1 MSNNI
6 LEVSN
11 LSVAAEDKQILREL
25 SISVQPG
32 TTHILMGPNGA
43 GKSTLGHA
51 IMGNPEYEVTG
62 GSIVFNGQDITDAT
76 PDKRAQVGLFLSFQA
91 PVEVPG
97 VPLFTF
103 LRAIVAQR
111 PDLKLRGPK
120 LKKRIA
126 EIMEL
131 LSMDAAYLDRE
142 LNVGFSGGEKKK
154 IEMLQ
159 LLLLQPKLA
168 ILDETDS
175 GLDVDAL
182 DTVSRAIRAYQEM
195 GGTLLIITHNTRI
208 LEHVDVDTVHV
219 LVRGTV
225 VDESDSSLIAK
236 IDAEGFEKYVGAEGT
251 GAAYVAAAKEEYP
264 YPPMTP
270 AAARL
275 EEGRAE
281 AMAAEE
287 DRKAQAV
294 EQGDVV
300 ARMEAALA
308 DYDAVGATK
317 E

>member
-1 MSNNI
+1 MSNNL
-6 LEVSN
+6 LEISN
-11 LSVAAEDKQILREL
+11 LNVAAEDKQILHDL
-25 SISVQPG
+25 HLAVQQG

-51 IMGNPEYEVTG
+51 IMGNPEYAITG
-62 GSIVFNGQDITDAT
+62 GTIIFDGQNITAAT
-76 PDKRAQVGLFLSFQA
+76 PDKRAQAGLFLSFQA

-111 PDLKLRGPK
+111 PNLKLRGPK

-126 EIMEL
+126 DIMKL
-131 LSMDAAYLDRE
+131 LNMDEAYLDRE

-182 DTVSRAIRAYQEM
+182 DTVSRAIEAYQQL
-195 GGTLLIITHNTRI
+195 GGTLLVITHNTRI
-208 LEHVDVDTVHV
+208 LEHVNVDVVHV
-219 LVRGTV
+219 LVRGTIAE
-225 VDESDSSLIAK
+225 ESDSSLIAK
-236 IDAEGFEKYVGAEGT
+236 IDEQGFEKYVGAEGS
-251 GAAYVAAAKEEYP
+251 GAAYVAAAKSVGRSEYS

-275 EEGRAE
+275 EESRAGE
-281 AMAAEE
+281 H
-287 DRKAQAV
+287 RKF
-294 EQGDVV
+294 DV
-300 ARMEAALA
+300 A
-308 DYDAVGATK
+308 GK

>member
-1 MSNNI
+1 MSNNL
-6 LEVSN
+6 LEISN
-11 LSVAAEDKQILREL
+11 LNVAVEDKQILHNL
-25 SISVQPG
+25 NLAVLQG

-51 IMGNPEYEVTG
+51 IMGNPEYAVTG
-62 GSIVFNGQDITDAT
+62 GTIVFDGQNITAAT
-76 PDKRAQVGLFLSFQA
+76 PDKRAQAGLFLSFQS

-126 EIMEL
+126 DIMKL
-131 LSMDAAYLDRE
+131 LNMDEAYLDRE

-182 DTVSRAIRAYQEM
+182 ETVSRAIEAYQQL
-195 GGTLLIITHNTRI
+195 GGTLLVITHNTRI
-208 LEHVDVDTVHV
+208 LEHVNVDVVHV
-219 LVRGTV
+219 LVRGTIV
-225 VDESDSSLIAK
+225 EESDSSLIAK
-236 IDAEGFEKYVGAEGT
+236 IDEQGFEKYVGVEGT
-251 GAAYVAAAKEEYP
+251 GAAYVAAVGKE
-264 YPPMTP
+264 
-270 AAARL
+270 
-275 EEGRAE
+275 
-281 AMAAEE
+281 
-287 DRKAQAV
+287 
-294 EQGDVV
+294 
-300 ARMEAALA
+300 
-308 DYDAVGATK
+308 
-317 E
+317 